1 MSETQYALH
10 SVVRK
15 SAFRS
20 FRAQLPAHMR
30 KNHRVCDQTLRLVP
44 ERRLLITETVLRK
57 HLEELRQK
65 CAMHILE
72 VRTMDGRLVDLKTLT
87 PGPAAP
93 AVVQPHPRLDSV
105 AYDTPTGQYIP
116 PYVGDDMSMPSVLPP
131 GQKPSLLTQEEATR
145 RLDEEAKKAAVEA
158 APVQDAPTV
167 PDVDAELEAAIAE
180 AQSEASEGE
189 ADKADT
195 TQSQKKGKRG
205 RR

>member
-1 MSETQYALH
+1 
-10 SVVRK
+10 
-15 SAFRS
+15 
-20 FRAQLPAHMR
+20 MR